1 MPAPSS
7 PPPSSEG
14 GAIIQPRQL
23 MRWLDVNIIHRL
35 TRTQS
40 YITLP
45 AFSVDTQ
52 WKGYSEIVA
61 SFPLVCANNFSLKP
75 FTAPLNP
82 NYCLCIMWVD
92 DEYNVYR
99 YKLWGNVG
107 EVFYFD
113 VPDYEN
119 QPIHKNCRFEIWNTP
134 PPETGPAILG
144 FTLYGCSDAAVN
156 GHFVQTAL
164 GAWNNGTLNCFKTTS
179 SYNITYT
186 TQIYKRTNQL
196 SPDGSPV
203 GQWIRTAGA
212 GTPPICF
219 VDAIYSQ
226 VTALTFYTSALGGY
240 DCRFQG
246 DFSLAPASTI
256 VTNFS
261 VNLLS
266 NLPITFPAGSYPV
279 LN

>member
-1 MPAPSS
+1 MPAPSN
-7 PPPSSEG
+7 PPPSNEG
-14 GAIIQPRQL
+14 GAIIQPREL
-23 MRWLDVNIIHRL
+23 LRWLDVNIVHRL

-45 AFSVDTQ
+45 VFSVASQ

-61 SFPLVCANNFSLKP
+61 TFPLVCTKNFSLKP

-99 YKLWGNVG
+99 YKLWGDVG

-119 QPIHKNCRFEIWNTP
+119 QPIHGNCRFEIWNTP
-134 PPETGPAILG
+134 PPELGGYITG
-144 FTLYGCSDAAVN
+144 FTLYGCSDAPVN
-156 GHFVQTAL
+156 GHYVNAGVNTWVGPTVGCIKSA
-164 GAWNNGTLNCFKTTS
+164 S

-186 TQIYKRTNQL
+186 TQIYKRTDQV
-196 SPDGSPV
+196 SPGGSPV
-203 GQWIRTAGA
+203 GQWIKFVGA
-212 GTPPICF
+212 GTPPVCF
-219 VDAIYSQ
+219 VDATYSQ
-226 VTALTFYTSALGGY
+226 ATALTFYTSALGGY
-240 DCRFQG
+240 DYRFQG
-246 DFSLAPASTI
+246 DFSLAPTSTI
-256 VTNFS
+256 VIDFS
-261 VNLLS
+261 VALPA

>member
-1 MPAPSS
+1 MPAPSN

-61 SFPLVCANNFSLKP
+61 TFPLVCTKNFSLKP

-119 QPIHKNCRFEIWNTP
+119 QPIHKNCRFEIWSANTNTSILTFNL
-134 PPETGPAILG
+134 TG
-144 FTLYGCSDAAVN
+144 SDTPAVN
-156 GHFVQTAL
+156 
-164 GAWNNGTLNCFKTTS
+164 S
-179 SYNITYT
+179 TYT
-186 TQIYKRTNQL
+186 YDNGSGLWAGTTYNATLLFSGLWSIVYGLKQIVSNNTTNQL
-196 SPDGSPV
+196 GRWTFSVGSGVAPY
-203 GQWIRTAGA
+203 GSINNIA
-212 GTPPICF
+212 
-219 VDAIYSQ
+219 SQ
-226 VTALTFYTSALGGY
+226 ATALTFYTSALGGY
-240 DCRFQG
+240 DYRFQE

-261 VNLLS
+261 VNLPS